1 MNLSMLGLATTFSLP
16 LIAFAAA
23 PAVANAQASASATGG
38 QPFEIKPVG
47 TFKSPWAIAFL
58 PNGNVLVTQKEGT
71 MIVLDPATGT
81 RRTVSGTPAVS
92 SKGQGALMDIVPA
105 PDFAASKLLYFSYSE
120 AGPGADTRVVLATAT
135 LDQAGGSLKDTKV
148 IFRSQDASTGG
159 HYSGRIGFSPDG
171 KYLFFTSGDRQL
183 FDPAQDPKS
192 TLGKVL
198 RLNLDGTPAAGNP
211 LAARGFHSAVWSYGH
226 RNLLGIA
233 FDRQGRLWE
242 MEMGP
247 RHGDEINLIKP
258 GLNYGWPR
266 ASNGSHYDGRDI
278 PDHAP
283 GDGFEAPKV
292 FWDPAISPGGLAYYD
307 ADLFPKWKNS
317 LHHRS
322 LGQVA
327 GPYRPRRRE
336 REQGGPLGHGRT
348 HPRRSHRAG
357 WRAMAAGGRSARPA
371 LDADTEEV
379 GRQALRGAGMPA
391 FGRVQTF
398 YSVRLRPKA
407 DLGTLGPETHLGS
420 GLWRLF
426 SQVAGVR
433 RQHVTAKAPLM
444 NSLIIKI
451 DVRFRQECDEKM
463 FDFQSDC

>member
-1 MNLSMLGLATTFSLP
+1 MGVLLYTSQRLSGRTFARVPARTVAYRHPVRPNNLASTNGDLHNMNLNMLGVATTVTLTVLAST
-16 LIAFAAA
+16 A
-23 PAVANAQASASATGG
+23 PVAANAQASAAANGL
-38 QPFEIKPVG
+38 PFEVKPVG
-47 TFKSPWAIAFL
+47 TFNNPWALAFL

-71 MIVLDPATGT
+71 LILFDPATGT

-105 PDFAASKLLYFSYSE
+105 PDFAASKRLYFSYSE
-120 AGPGADTRVVLATAT
+120 AGTGDSSRVVLATAT
-135 LDQAGGSLKDTKV
+135 LDPAGGALKDTRS
-148 IFRSQDASTGG
+148 IFRGQDATTGG

-211 LAARGFHSAVWSYGH
+211 LAAKGFDAAIWSYGH

-258 GLNYGWPR
+258 GLNYGWPKV
-266 ASNGSHYDGRDI
+266 SNGNHYDGRDI

-292 FWDPAISPGGLAYYD
+292 SWNPAISPGGLAYYD

-317 LHHRS
+317 LFITGLSGQS
-322 LGQVA
+322 LD
-327 GPYRPRRRE
+327 RIR
-336 REQGGPLGHGRT
+336 
-348 HPRRSHRAG
+348 
-357 WRAMAAGGRSARPA
+357 
-371 LDADTEEV
+371 LDGENAT
-379 GRQALRGAGMPA
+379 
-391 FGRVQTF
+391 
-398 YSVRLRPKA
+398 KA
-407 DLGTLGPETHLGS
+407 DHWDMGERIRAVRTGPDGAIWLLEDGPR
-420 GLWRLF
+420 GRL
-426 SQVAGVR
+426 
-433 RQHVTAKAPLM
+433 LM
-444 NSLIIKI
+444 LTPK
-451 DVRFRQECDEKM
+451 K
-463 FDFQSDC
+463 